1 MLSNIK
7 NKKIVRHDDSPEFNE
22 VFYRVKES
30 HPNDIEG
37 QLQAFSQEKPLNHLL
52 GLSRIMQEYLQEN
65 KNESVNLS
73 PGQLEL
79 IFRSI
84 TDLTTH
90 TQVNLPDGV
99 YKYNLGN
106 LKGVTKNIIEQIK
119 P

>member
-1 MLSNIK
+1 MFSNLK

-22 VFYRVKES
+22 VFYRIIEN

-37 QLQAFSQEKPLNHLL
+37 QLQAFSKEKPLYQLL
-52 GLSRIMQEYLQEN
+52 GLSRIMQDFLQ
-65 KNESVNLS
+65 KNENGSLTLS